1 MKRPR
6 TLSLQ
11 FLLPIVSAGHG
22 PLPQVII
29 AEKRLSVF
37 RSARAQGRETLYW
50 ERATF
55 PFNSSS
61 PQRLQV
67 RERRKRRELELRH
80 RKVSRTLMWLRK
92 IFQAL
97 FPSTGWGPWCK
108 VRRKVKKILNEI
120 IGSESGKCLYP
131 LPLPPYSKAEKQQNQ
146 SPLECPHL
154 CWSTGFRD
162 PSSLTDICALGGM
175 GALEWPLTDQSSGN
189 LGTLCMD
196 SGTPDRNEDASFIG
210 WRMTH
215 SRYPSYPVSGDTVP
229 PQQLTHKEERDPP
242 WLWLFP
248 HNTHWVWLFGD
259 YMKSYILNP

>member
-1 MKRPR
+1 MRGLR
-6 TLSLQ
+6 E
-11 FLLPIVSAGHG
+11 
-22 PLPQVII
+22 
-29 AEKRLSVF
+29 EKHCIEKE
-37 RSARAQGRETLYW
+37 Q
-50 ERATF
+50 
-55 PFNSSS
+55 
-61 PQRLQV
+61 
-67 RERRKRRELELRH
+67 
-80 RKVSRTLMWLRK
+80 
-92 IFQAL
+92 L
-97 FPSTGWGPWCK
+97 FPSTHHSPKDYRLGREGKEENWSWGTGRLAELLCDWGRFSKHFSLPQAEALGARWGE
-108 VRRKVKKILNEI
+108 RLKKILNEI